1 MVCALHFRDWVL
13 WFKKKKER
21 RRRGEEKKKQ
31 FCKLLKYPKARFQK
45 RGVRGK
51 NEQGFLL
58 RFQSWLQ
65 KKVSALAILYMRGVR
80 GGSWAEHASLLWSGA
95 LVAIQTQ
102 INRGGTLELMIEEGG
117 GGVSEGGLSTPAPR
131 SPEKCRTGAHYAHF
145 QPQLRTGLPRR
156 RAPLQTSSPLFH
168 KFSQLVTSLQRSA
181 TSELAAWLHE
191 SFMDLEVGKLLAAL
205 YWSSSPL

>member
-1 MVCALHFRDWVL
+1 MCPPFSRMCS
-13 WFKKKKER
+13 KKKEEEEE
-21 RRRGEEKKKQ
+21 EEKQ
-31 FCKLLKYPKARFQK
+31 SCKLLKYPKARFQK

-51 NEQGFLL
+51 NDQGFLL

-156 RAPLQTSSPLFH
+156 RSLLQTSSPLSTSFH
-168 KFSQLVTSLQRSA
+168 NLSHLCKGPRHQS
-181 TSELAAWLHE
+181 WLHGYMKV
-191 SFMDLEVGKLLAAL
+191 SWTWKLGNF
-205 YWSSSPL
+205 